1 MTPKQTA
8 VQIVLVK
15 AFPAMSLTTSD
26 RLSDWHHDSSAGK
39 SRGHMP
45 CMPCRAAISRA
56 PNTRFSRRQ
65 CKREF
70 GNAHGVAPTHH
81 GARPALLDT
90 STTRS
95 ANSSASNHWSDRFF
109 NNRIQDALLPL
120 VDGLARPSGVGHV
133 LEQIT

>member
-26 RLSDWHHDSSAGK
+26 RFSDWHHDSRTGK
-39 SRGHMP
+39 SRGH
-45 CMPCRAAISRA
+45 MPCRAAISRA
-56 PNTRFSRRQ
+56 SNTRFSRRQ

-70 GNAHGVAPTHH
+70 GNTHGVAPTHH
-81 GARPALLDT
+81 GARPALLDM

-95 ANSSASNHWSDRFF
+95 ANSSASKHWSDRFWSTIES
-109 NNRIQDALLPL
+109 RASCSLSLMIWRAH
-120 VDGLARPSGVGHV
+120 VTSGMC
-133 LEQIT
+133 LDKET